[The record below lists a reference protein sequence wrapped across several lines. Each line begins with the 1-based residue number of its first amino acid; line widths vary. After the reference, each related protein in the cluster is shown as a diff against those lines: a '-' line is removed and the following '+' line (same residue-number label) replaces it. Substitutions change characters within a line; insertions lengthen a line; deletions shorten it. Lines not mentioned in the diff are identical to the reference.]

1 MPTVVSG
8 GYIDEIP
15 ESLSWFADACVTIV
29 LEESCHPS
37 SSEGPGSENGLTTPF
52 ASIELAADKE
62 VNMGHDLSKLE
73 HHLETLN
80 RRVTELNSIGLTK
93 ELLLIIRRPGFTTV
107 AELMLVVNA
116 VESLTHGV
124 EGQIQ
129 QSKQLLEAAKQIES
143 KGAVNVAA

>member
-1 MPTVVSG
+1 
-8 GYIDEIP
+8 
-15 ESLSWFADACVTIV
+15 
-29 LEESCHPS
+29 
-37 SSEGPGSENGLTTPF
+37 
-52 ASIELAADKE
+52 
-62 VNMGHDLSKLE
+62 MGHDLSKLE